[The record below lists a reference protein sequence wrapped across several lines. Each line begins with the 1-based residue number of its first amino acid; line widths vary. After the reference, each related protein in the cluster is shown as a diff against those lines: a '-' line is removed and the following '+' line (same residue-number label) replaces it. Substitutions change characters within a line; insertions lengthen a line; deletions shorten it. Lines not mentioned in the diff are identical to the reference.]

1 MTWVGLLWFLNRINF
16 LCGNAG
22 DFTTTI
28 IWPSLLDLGF
38 ENPSNHAFEAQE
50 YSGVDSQEPELVY
63 QNNTG
68 QASIFS
74 GFSSQWALTAA

>member
-16 LCGNAG
+16 LCGYAG

-28 IWPSLLDLGF
+28 TWPPLLDLGF

-50 YSGVDSQEPELVY
+50 EYWGVDLQEPELVIPK
-63 QNNTG
+63 QHRP
-68 QASIFS
+68 SIFS
-74 GFSSQWALTAA
+74 GFSSQWAHTAA

>member
-1 MTWVGLLWFLNRINF
+1 M
-16 LCGNAG
+16 CGNAG

-28 IWPSLLDLGF
+28 IWPPLLDLGF

-68 QASIFS
+68 QVFS
-74 GFSSQWALTAA
+74 QDSPLSEPLLLPSHPVISWSKN